1 MSTGRQ
7 VDNNLLSAYNVKVT
21 PSATGDVQHMTLDAG
36 FVPPTYDQ
44 LILGYTGTNLTSVT
58 YKLAGA
64 TVGTLTLS
72 YDGSTLSGVV
82 RT

>member
-1 MSTGRQ
+1 
-7 VDNNLLSAYNVKVT
+7 
-21 PSATGDVQHMTLDAG
+21 MTLDAG